1 MQNIGEEMLM
11 QILAPHAAMRT
22 LWSPRAD
29 VYETDSD
36 LVVKFC
42 FAGLDPRSLDISL
55 SPDRK
60 NLTVRGVRT
69 ESEDDFE
76 NRLRYYR
83 LETHYGAFERVV
95 ELPENVVVDGDAL
108 SAAYKNGFLKIKLPK
123 KGVKRPITDGGG
135 LV

>member
-11 QILAPHAAMRT
+11 PILSPHAPMRN

-29 VYETDSD
+29 VYETDKD

-42 FAGLDPRSLDISL
+42 FAGLDPLTLDISL

-69 ESEDDFE
+69 EFDDEYE

-95 ELPENVVVDGDAL
+95 EMPDNVVVDGDAL
-108 SAAYKNGFLKIKLPK
+108 TADYKNGFLKIKLPK
-123 KGVKRPITDGGG
+123 KAVRKPVISEVGPV
-135 LV
+135 